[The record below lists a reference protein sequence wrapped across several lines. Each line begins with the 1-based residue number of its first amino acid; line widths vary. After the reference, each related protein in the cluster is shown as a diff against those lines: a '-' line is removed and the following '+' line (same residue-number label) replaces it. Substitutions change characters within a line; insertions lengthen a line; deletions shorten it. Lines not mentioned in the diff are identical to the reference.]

1 MGTVNGS
8 MFESEQFLSTFTK
21 TDNEVI
27 IVLIPEEK
35 AMKKRID
42 RIRLVFEYE
51 KMVLLELLIMEKGGD
66 TTAIYFS
73 NQKFN
78 TITEND
84 IFN

>member
-1 MGTVNGS
+1 
-8 MFESEQFLSTFTK
+8 
-21 TDNEVI
+21 
-27 IVLIPEEK
+27 
-35 AMKKRID
+35 MKKRID

-73 NQKFN
+73 LQKFN
-78 TITEND
+78 TITDND

>member
-1 MGTVNGS
+1 MGTVNGT

-73 NQKFN
+73 HQKFN
-78 TITEND
+78 TITDND